1 MGGALAVFLM
11 SMVGIMGMVGA
22 TGPNTVATLGAPTVH
37 VSFVVHNDE
46 DTGLV
51 GYWAL
56 DNYTKTV
63 TLWNIG
69 GGVYAVNVTYSG
81 TWCTFAGAKS
91 PSAGTIEPTNECG
104 LMTGGYDGTLTPG
117 SGVNLNSSAPK
128 SGTVGGGVFN
138 FGGSEAD
145 ILKQTYGLQSGD
157 PAADLFSWTAYY
169 FPGTSAS
176 IANEVWGWTYTAP
189 NGGGQWI
196 NQVAGNTGDIVTS
209 TSSGLIAGAN
219 LEAST
224 CALSLSSQV
233 LNFGT
238 ILSGQSASAS
248 PVTVTNLG
256 TVTSQ
261 LSILG
266 DYWRNSANAAI
277 GSPSWT
283 TWSANP
289 GLTGPT
295 PLTGS
300 AVNTNA
306 NLAALGGESALTF
319 ALIVPSG
326 TATAGAITQ
335 QISLVS
341 GC

>member
-22 TGPNTVATLGAPTVH
+22 AGPNTVATLGAPVAH
-37 VSFVVHNDE
+37 VSWVVHNNE
-46 DTGLV
+46 DSAVSGH
-51 GYWAL
+51 YWAL

-63 TLWNIG
+63 TIWSTSVAGTYEINS
-69 GGVYAVNVTYSG
+69 TYSG
-81 TWCTFAGAKS
+81 TFCTFAGVGS
-91 PSAGTIEPTNECG
+91 PQYGPGVTEPTDECG
-104 LMTGGYDGTLTPG
+104 LMTGGYDAQITSAGALNTTASPLT
-117 SGVNLNSSAPK
+117 AI
-128 SGTVGGGVFN
+128 FN
-138 FGGSEAD
+138 FGGSKTD
-145 ILKQTYGLQSGD
+145 IVITGGSGNPTPFD
-157 PAADLFSWTAYY
+157 WIKYY
-169 FPGTSAS
+169 FPSADENNFHYLNGDLAWS
-176 IANEVWGWTYTAP
+176 WTYTAP
-189 NGGGQWI
+189 NGGQWI
-196 NQVAGNTGDIVTS
+196 NSGLGNTGDIV
-209 TSSGLIAGAN
+209 SSASSSLIAGAN
-219 LEAST
+219 LQAST

-238 ILSGQSASAS
+238 ILSGHSATAS

-256 TVTSQ
+256 TVTSS

-266 DYWRNSANAAI
+266 DYWRNSASLAI

-283 TWSANP
+283 TWSATP

-295 PLTGS
+295 ALTTS
-300 AVNTNA
+300 QVNTNA
-306 NLAALGGESALTF
+306 NLAPLGGQSALTF
-319 ALIVPSG
+319 ALTVPVG